1 VTAPGPNEG
10 GDAACWL
17 PRVCPSC
24 GRLAD
29 SDPPTVCAYCGTE
42 ITGDRLDDGPI
53 TS

>member
-1 VTAPGPNEG
+1 MNAPEPDEV

-17 PRVCPSC
+17 ARVCPSC

-29 SDPPTVCAYCGTE
+29 SDPPTVCSSCGTE
-42 ITGDRLDDGPI
+42 ITDDQADWPI

>member
-1 VTAPGPNEG
+1 MTAAGPDEG

-29 SDPPTVCAYCGTE
+29 SNPPTECAYCGTE
-42 ITGDRLDDGPI
+42 IPDEQVDDRPI

>member
-1 VTAPGPNEG
+1 VTAREPDEG

-24 GRLAD
+24 GQLAD
-29 SDPPTVCAYCGTE
+29 CDPPTKCSVCGTE
-42 ITGDRLDDGPI
+42 ISDDNQVDPPI